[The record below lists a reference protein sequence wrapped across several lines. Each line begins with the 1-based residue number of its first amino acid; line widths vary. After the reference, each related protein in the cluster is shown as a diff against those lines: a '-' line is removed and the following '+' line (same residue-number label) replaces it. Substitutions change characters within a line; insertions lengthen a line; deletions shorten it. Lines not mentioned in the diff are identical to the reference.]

1 MSYHMESNK
10 ETASL
15 TAVEKHSHFVSSDCL
30 LAEKN
35 SIIDQQP
42 PPPPQKKEEKKP
54 FNREICQ
61 FTSALIQLQTAQIC
75 ANISSGPVKQYIN

>member
-15 TAVEKHSHFVSSDCL
+15 TAVEKHRHFVSSDCL
-30 LAEKN
+30 LAEEN
-35 SIIDQQP
+35 RIIDQQTP
-42 PPPPQKKEEKKP
+42 PPPKKEEKKT

-61 FTSALIQLQTAQIC
+61 FTCALIQLQTAQIC

>member
-15 TAVEKHSHFVSSDCL
+15 TAVEKHRHFVSSFESDCL
-30 LAEKN
+30 LAEEN
-35 SIIDQQP
+35 RIIDP
-42 PPPPQKKEEKKP
+42 PPPKKEKKT
-54 FNREICQ
+54 FNCEISQ
-61 FTSALIQLQTAQIC
+61 FTCALIQLKTAQIC

>member
-15 TAVEKHSHFVSSDCL
+15 TAVEKHRHFVSSDCL
-30 LAEKN
+30 LAEEN
-35 SIIDQQP
+35 RIIDQQP
-42 PPPPQKKEEKKP
+42 PQKKKKKKT

-61 FTSALIQLQTAQIC
+61 FTCALIQLQTAQLC

>member
-30 LAEKN
+30 LAEEN
-35 SIIDQQP
+35 RIIDQQHP
-42 PPPPQKKEEKKP
+42 PPKKEEKKT

-61 FTSALIQLQTAQIC
+61 FTCALIQLQTAQIC